1 MDVPAGNYGPVYITI
16 TVSAKWPQVFHEEH
30 HIYHLSFFYYL
41 LFIIYHLSLCIDL
54 IHQRV
59 TIKDNQPNGF
69 HKTFNGVGEGKEIAN
84 FELVCLVPLLSFTTS
99 FSSPKDLRI
108 FVVCLFVSLSL
119 IYYLQPRDQA
129 KSYEV
134 IAEHSE
140 DGGKTFKPN
149 DVS

>member
-1 MDVPAGNYGPVYITI
+1 M
-16 TVSAKWPQVFHEEH
+16 
-30 HIYHLSFFYYL
+30 
-41 LFIIYHLSLCIDL
+41 
-54 IHQRV
+54 

-84 FELVCLVPLLSFTTS
+84 FELVCIVPLLSFTTS